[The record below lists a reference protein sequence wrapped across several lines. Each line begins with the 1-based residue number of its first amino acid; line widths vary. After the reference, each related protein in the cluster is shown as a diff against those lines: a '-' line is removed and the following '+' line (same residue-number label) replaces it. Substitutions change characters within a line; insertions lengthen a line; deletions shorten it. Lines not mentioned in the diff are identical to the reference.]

1 MGKRQ
6 KKPDKRNKRAKIVIP
21 VVVAIVSVI
30 LGVVFLSGSTFVK
43 SDDIGNSNTDIPA
56 STTDPAQNSTMN
68 EPSEDQQPE
77 PEPEPYL
84 TGGAQI
90 GNPADMDLDAGMQS
104 LPLEEDQNKVSFRF
118 TAKYTGRAETVV
130 FNLLYGENATI
141 AAGLQEDNGDG
152 KPSGEWLA
160 EGIGKSVDGQGFM
173 QVKLEKPANISEG
186 KVYHLVIQN
195 DNNTNNSDLSANA
208 PRVRIYHHNNE
219 AQPLND
225 NSLEILWPDS
235 NMNTLYYEIADWEV
249 KNNWPVFVVKYSDGR
264 SEGQPYSLAAPWV
277 VYGPRYV
284 GQEIIPSN
292 NYVVEKFGF
301 VAAVKGNPAD
311 KLYYEV
317 RDSKNNVLREGL
329 FAERGNLSLQR
340 EFVEVTLDSPLTLR
354 KDSIYRFVL
363 FSPETELQQPYHLYG
378 HEFTF
383 DTSLSYGG
391 LQNIL
396 TISYDSGSTWH
407 RWEDAD
413 TIFLLQ
419 TQ

>member
-1 MGKRQ
+1 LGKSQ
-6 KKPDKRNKRAKIVIP
+6 KKPDKRNKKARIVIP
-21 VVVAIVSVI
+21 IAIAIVSVI
-30 LGVVFLSGSTFVK
+30 LGVVFLSGSIFVK
-43 SDDIGNSNTDIPA
+43 SDDNIGNSNNDNPA
-56 STTDPAQNSTMN
+56 STDDQTQNSTVN
-68 EPSEDQQPE
+68 ETRDDPQ
-77 PEPEPYL
+77 PEPYL

-90 GNPADMDLDAGMQS
+90 GNSADMDLDAGMQS
-104 LPLEEDQNKVSFRF
+104 LPLEEDLNKVSFRF
-118 TAKYTGRAETVV
+118 TAKYTGRAETIV
-130 FNLLYGENATI
+130 FNLLYGENSTI
-141 AAGLQEDNGDG
+141 AAGLQEDNGNG

-160 EGIGKSVDGQGFM
+160 EGIGNGVDGQGFM
-173 QVKLEKPANISEG
+173 QVKLEKPTDISEG

-195 DNNTNNSDLSANA
+195 SKNNNSDLSANA

-225 NSLEILWPDS
+225 NNLEILWPDS
-235 NMNTLYYEIADWEV
+235 NMNTLYYETADWQEI
-249 KNNWPVFVVKYSDGR
+249 NNWPIFVVKYSDGR

-284 GQEIIPSN
+284 GQEIVPSN

-301 VAAVKGNPAD
+301 VVAIKGNPAD

-317 RDSKNNVLREGL
+317 RDSKNNVLRDGL
-329 FAERGNLSLQR
+329 FSERGNLSLQR
-340 EFVEVTLDSPLTLR
+340 EYVEVTLDSPLTLR
-354 KDSIYRFVL
+354 KDSIYRFVI
-363 FSPETELQQPYHLYG
+363 FSPRTVLDQPYHLYG